1 MRHWWRPQYPA
12 AAPNSRHSLQSKVAK
27 CRLQGA
33 PKECADGKMAWNR
46 GAMKQMTMKGKNI
59 SDEAR
64 TLERVV
70 SAAREVQAASL
81 RLEAHYARDSEGQP
95 TTLELARF
103 AAAMQELKDAREAF
117 DALVA
122 KRDACST

>member
-1 MRHWWRPQYPA
+1 MKDKHISSE
-12 AAPNSRHSLQSKVAK
+12 SRA
-27 CRLQGA
+27 
-33 PKECADGKMAWNR
+33 
-46 GAMKQMTMKGKNI
+46 
-59 SDEAR
+59 
-64 TLERVV
+64 LERVV

-81 RLEAHYARDSEGQP
+81 RLEAHYARHSDAPP

-122 KRDACST
+122 KRDDCSA

>member
-1 MRHWWRPQYPA
+1 M
-12 AAPNSRHSLQSKVAK
+12 NV
-27 CRLQGA
+27 
-33 PKECADGKMAWNR
+33 
-46 GAMKQMTMKGKNI
+46 KNT
-59 SDEAR
+59 SGEAR
-64 TLERVV
+64 ALERVV

-81 RLEAHYARDSEGQP
+81 RLEARYVRDSNEP
-95 TTLELARF
+95 PATLELARF